1 MSEDSI
7 DSEIEVGDK
16 KLMIDIDLQL
26 YTLCNANCISEVAD
40 IRKLSLPIP
49 QQNGCPKVARNLNFP
64 FSKNL
69 YR

>member
-26 YTLCNANCISEVAD
+26 YTLCNANCISEVA
-40 IRKLSLPIP
+40 
-49 QQNGCPKVARNLNFP
+49 RNLNFP